1 MQVVVGVA
9 LPGQEC
15 IGVRLKK
22 GSDNQNV
29 LGGACGKAQGW
40 GGGTASAMAPVRNDA
55 PRTSRS
61 ATAAFIAR
69 MDVVVWQ

>member
-1 MQVVVGVA
+1 MA

-22 GSDNQNV
+22 GSDNQHV

-40 GGGTASAMAPVRNDA
+40 GGGTASAMAPIRNGA
-55 PRTSRS
+55 PCASRS
-61 ATAAFIAR
+61 AR
-69 MDVVVWQ
+69 MGVVVRQ